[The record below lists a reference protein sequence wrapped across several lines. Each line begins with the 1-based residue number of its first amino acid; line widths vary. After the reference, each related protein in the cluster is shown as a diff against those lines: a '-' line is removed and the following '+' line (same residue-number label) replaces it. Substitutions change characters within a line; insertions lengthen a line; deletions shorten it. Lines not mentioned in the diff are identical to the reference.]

1 MDVNSHG
8 KTKSFPSFCL
18 IYNRSIPTLWYP
30 ESTLFW
36 FPSLM
41 ISFACFELC
50 MNEIIQYVLFCV
62 WLLSHNIVSVRVIHV
77 FCISVVHSFLS
88 LSNIPLYKYI
98 NLLSILVDGHL
109 DISSFM
115 SKAIMDILVKA
126 FLWTSFFCL
135 SWVNAFEWIW
145 WVMGQV

>member
-1 MDVNSHG
+1 
-8 KTKSFPSFCL
+8 
-18 IYNRSIPTLWYP
+18 
-30 ESTLFW
+30 
-36 FPSLM
+36 M

-126 FLWTSFFCL
+126 FL
-135 SWVNAFEWIW
+135 
-145 WVMGQV
+145 